1 MKRYTA
7 SVEIMP
13 LEALLDPQ
21 GKAIKTSL
29 HQLKLKSISD
39 VRIGKH
45 CFISLE
51 AEDEDKAVEIIKEAC
66 EKLLA
71 NKVMETFTFTLME
84 II

>member
-1 MKRYTA
+1 MKKYSA

-29 HQLKLKSISD
+29 HQLDIKSISD
-39 VRIGKH
+39 VRMGKH
-45 CFISLE
+45 CSLLLE
-51 AEDEDKAVEIIKEAC
+51 AENEEEAVEIVKKAC

-71 NKVMETFTFTLME
+71 NKVMETFTFTLIE